1 MQTNTRLSDR
11 DWSILS
17 PLRPLTNY
25 EPRRHAQLAPCRSL
39 PRARQNSLSWAH
51 LTPVATCSLIH
62 VSQNLNAIIKQN
74 IIKVSESRLNG
85 VTAISIIGEVPK
97 GRAYILANKLGEIKK
112 LLDDP
117 SDLVRAAARECCS
130 VIEWKP

>member
-1 MQTNTRLSDR
+1 M
-11 DWSILS
+11 SITTEGKTKFFELGA
-17 PLRPLTNY
+17 LDACCDLLTDSR
-25 EPRRHAQLAPCRSL
+25 ESELK
-39 PRARQNSLSWAH
+39 
-51 LTPVATCSLIH
+51 
-62 VSQNLNAIIKQN
+62 AIIKQN
-74 IIKVSESRLNG
+74 IFKVSESRLNG